1 MSTDNYLIL
10 RSEIVAYY
18 KIYLSFRVFGGVK
31 QKMNFVFD
39 LITSTSRAKTIESNY
54 LVVSA
59 NLDHE
64 LVVALPKGFSLRCFS
79 CKGEI
84 F

>member
-18 KIYLSFRVFGGVK
+18 KIYLSFRVFGGV
-31 QKMNFVFD
+31 NFVFD

>member
-1 MSTDNYLIL
+1 
-10 RSEIVAYY
+10 
-18 KIYLSFRVFGGVK
+18 
-31 QKMNFVFD
+31 MNFVFD
-39 LITSTSRAKTIESNY
+39 LITSTSRAKTIECNY

-64 LVVALPKGFSLRCFS
+64 LVVAQPKGFSLRCFS

-84 F
+84 FSSGVTRNKKGVSYL

>member
-1 MSTDNYLIL
+1 
-10 RSEIVAYY
+10 
-18 KIYLSFRVFGGVK
+18 
-31 QKMNFVFD
+31 MNFVFD

-59 NLDHE
+59 SLDHE

-79 CKGEI
+79 CKGKI